1 MTSRRVGKTAIW
13 PKKNNTSKEDHA
25 RALEVKGN
33 LRKQAERSNTMDKKT
48 KAAIRT
54 VVRWMNKVMYEE
66 HTEWT
71 YGDEHDRMSD
81 AFGLLKY
88 LLEKE
93 E

>member
-1 MTSRRVGKTAIW
+1 
-13 PKKNNTSKEDHA
+13 
-25 RALEVKGN
+25 
-33 LRKQAERSNTMDKKT
+33 MDKNT